1 MIQKSQKE
9 TTRWSSSE
17 YLVASF
23 WNCGFIVG
31 TPWYWRFLIQKLAGL
46 VDLWAHSGCRVPPG
60 QSFPHGSGLVLQS
73 CSVAAAVTTYCWGV
87 PGPVNIHE
95 LFGSRRICH
104 DLFAWFHRPF
114 VMGWSPMTFPF
125 FKLGNRNRRF
135 NPSVVPTWMFLS
147 RKPKHPRAS
156 WGRPWDSTLQAPS
169 VPQLSQLR
177 MWSNNSYPGLTRH
190 GAAWGGMGLSCH
202 SPASD
207 VSQLVQVLWDEILTS
222 IVLVARL

>member
-1 MIQKSQKE
+1 M
-9 TTRWSSSE
+9 
-17 YLVASF
+17 
-23 WNCGFIVG
+23 G

-73 CSVAAAVTTYCWGV
+73 CSIAAAVTTYCWGV

-104 DLFAWFHRPF
+104 DFFAWFHRPF

-147 RKPKHPRAS
+147 GKPKHPRAS
-156 WGRPWDSTLQAPS
+156 WGRPWDSTLQTVYPNLGCG
-169 VPQLSQLR
+169 PTILSLD
-177 MWSNNSYPGLTRH
+177 WPGMGRH
-190 GAAWGGMGLSCH
+190 GAAWGGMSCH
-202 SPASD
+202 APASD